1 MTQTP
6 TNPEPDELDSA
17 LIGFANE
24 LIAYYE
30 RCEKNGSPIL
40 FIHKYVA
47 RRKKRMQ
54 AILEKEALKARLD
67 ELQKLF
73 DRADGDR
80 SARKYTSIVEQRL
93 RILRADLEKQLG
105 SK

>member
-54 AILEKEALKARLD
+54 AILEKEALKARIE
-67 ELQKLF
+67 ELRDHVF
-73 DRADGDR
+73 GCDGRRAQ
-80 SARKYTSIVEQRL
+80 T
-93 RILRADLEKQLG
+93 RIADLEKQLG

>member
-54 AILEKEALKARLD
+54 ALLEKEALKARAE
-67 ELQKLF
+67 ELTHVQLEHGNYVTQTWFRLK
-73 DRADGDR
+73 A
-80 SARKYTSIVEQRL
+80 YTIKERIEQL
-93 RILRADLEKQLG
+93 TKQLG